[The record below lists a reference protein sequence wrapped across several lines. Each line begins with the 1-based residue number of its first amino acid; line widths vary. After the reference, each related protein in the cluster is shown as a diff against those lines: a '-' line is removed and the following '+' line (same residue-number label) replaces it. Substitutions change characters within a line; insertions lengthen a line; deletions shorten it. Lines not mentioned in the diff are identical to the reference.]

1 VDVTEVLEAPC
12 EPEALFDWVDDLARY
27 PGWLDIVP
35 RAVPV
40 EPRDGDPGPA
50 WSVDLR
56 GRLGPFARS
65 KRLRM
70 VRTQHDRPHQV
81 RFERREHDGRQ
92 HSAWILEASVAPG
105 PGSGDGDGDSDGDGS
120 VLTMHLHYGGS
131 LVGPVVERLL
141 ADEIRRSRPR
151 LLTLVASSPNP

>member
-1 VDVTEVLEAPC
+1 MRGVDVTEVLEAPC
-12 EPEALFDWVDDLARY
+12 EPDVLYGWVDDLERY

-40 EPRDGDPGPA
+40 EPLEGDPGPA

-70 VRTQHDRPHQV
+70 VRTVHDRPHHV

-92 HSAWILEASVAPG
+92 HAAWTLDATVGPAPG
-105 PGSGDGDGDSDGDGS
+105 PGGDGGGSS
-120 VLTMHLHYGGS
+120 VLTMRLHYGGS

-151 LLTLVASSPNP
+151 LLTLVAGSPT

>member
-12 EPEALFDWVDDLARY
+12 EPETLFDWLDDLARY

-35 RAVPV
+35 RAVAD
-40 EPRDGDPGPA
+40 EPRPGDPGPA

-70 VRTQHDRPHQV
+70 VRTVHDRPHHV
-81 RFERREHDGRQ
+81 RFERLEHDGRQ
-92 HSAWILEASVAPG
+92 HSSWTLDAEVSPG
-105 PGSGDGDGDSDGDGS
+105 ESGGS
-120 VLTMHLHYGGS
+120 VLTMRLHYGGS

-151 LLTLVASSPNP
+151 LLTLVASSPT